1 MLKLIT
7 VKRKKKNMQ
16 CLITF
21 LQFERMGGSIICF
34 WMFKQMIFDVH
45 SLTISLTSVNEEL

>member
-7 VKRKKKNMQ
+7 VKRKKNMQ

-34 WMFKQMIFDVH
+34 WIFKQMIFDVH